1 MKNDDFE
8 QFLASQ
14 PLRAIPSEWRAQIL
28 RTAGQRRPLER
39 KEPAGSWWREL
50 LWPAPMAWA
59 GVAGAWLLIV
69 GMHIAAQPSDGKMTM
84 PASAASL
91 DVSTAIM
98 QERQFVQE
106 FSQLEEEPAEPPRRR
121 HPSGASNDRRTRN
134 STGLT

>member
-14 PLRAIPSEWRAQIL
+14 PLRSIPPEWRAKIL
-28 RTAGQRRPLER
+28 QTAGRRRPLER
-39 KEPAGSWWREL
+39 KEPAGSSWREL
-50 LWPAPMAWA
+50 LWPSPMAWA
-59 GVAGAWLLIV
+59 GVAGAWLLII
-69 GMHIAAQPSDGKMTM
+69 GMNIAAQPPVGKITT

-91 DVSTAIM
+91 DDSTAIM
-98 QERQFVQE
+98 QERQLVQE
-106 FSQLEEEPAEPPRRR
+106 FSQLEEAPAEPPRQR